1 MTETIKLVSD
11 ALVPYVLYM
20 LVGAGVLFFVRL
32 GAVQIRDFLRAITSL
47 FKRQRDNADGD
58 VSPIAALT
66 TAIGG
71 IVGNGNIAGVATAIV
86 SGGPGALFWMWVSGV
101 LGMGTMY
108 AESYLGVKYRK
119 KGADQLYVGG
129 PMYYMRDGLGPKWKW
144 IAAFFA
150 FGLAAK
156 TMLAT
161 TTIQSNSIASAMAA
175 QFAPAD
181 GYDAYLE
188 KYAIYWCLLV
198 SVLTGAAILGG
209 IKTIGKVSEV
219 ITPFM
224 GVIYLVASAT
234 VLVVFWRQ
242 IPSALEQVFKYAFT
256 PMAGIGGA
264 TGITVQQAFR
274 FGLARGVYSNEAG
287 TGSVPIAH
295 ASAKTNNAAQQARI
309 AMLGVFLDTLVV
321 ASATGLVLLVT
332 GAWQGDD
339 DSSAAVAGAFGQA
352 LGDYGTPVVTVSCLL
367 FGLTTLIS
375 WSFYG
380 EQCATYLFGP
390 TVRKPYRVLY
400 CLAILGGAAAGT
412 KTIWAW
418 GDLLNGIMTIPNLLA
433 IVLLSG
439 QVAIASRRKSDEVI
453 NALDANN

>member
-1 MTETIKLVSD
+1 VTEYIKYTSD
-11 ALVPYVLYM
+11 RLVPYVLYM

-32 GAVQIRDFLRAITSL
+32 GAVQIRDFFRAFGSL
-47 FKRQRDNADGD
+47 FNRQRDDADGD
-58 VSPIAALT
+58 VSPVAALT
-66 TAIGG
+66 TAVGG

-119 KGADQLYVGG
+119 KGTDQLFVGG
-129 PMYYMRDGLGPKWKW
+129 PMYYMRDGLGPRWKW
-144 IAAFFA
+144 VAAFFA

-175 QFAPAD
+175 QFAAPEN
-181 GYDAYLE
+181 YTSYL
-188 KYAIYWCLLV
+188 KDYSIYWCLLL

-209 IKTIGKVSEV
+209 IKTIGRVSEFV
-219 ITPFM
+219 TPFM
-224 GVIYLVASAT
+224 GVIYLVASGV
-234 VLVVFWRQ
+234 VLVVFAKQ
-242 IPSALEQVFKYAFT
+242 IPAALEQVFKYAFT

-264 TGITVQQAFR
+264 AGFSVQQAFR

-295 ASAKTNNAAQQARI
+295 ASAKTKAPAQQARI
-309 AMLGVFLDTLVV
+309 AMLGVFLDTMVV

-332 GAWQGDD
+332 GAWQAGD

-352 LGDYGTPVVTVSCLL
+352 LGEYGKPVVTISCVL

-390 TVRKPYRVLY
+390 LVRKPYRALY
-400 CLAILGGAAAGT
+400 CLAIVGGAQEDT
-412 KTIWAW
+412 KAIWAW

-439 QVAIASRRKSDEVI
+439 QVAIAARRKSDESP
-453 NALDANN
+453 AE

>member
-1 MTETIKLVSD
+1 MTEYIKEASD
-11 ALVPYVLYM
+11 KLVPYVLYM

-32 GAVQIRDFLRAITSL
+32 GAVQIRDFFRAFGSL
-47 FKRQRDNADGD
+47 FNRQRDDADGD

-66 TAIGG
+66 TAVGG

-119 KGADQLYVGG
+119 KGTDQLFVGG
-129 PMYYMRDGLGPKWKW
+129 PMYYMRDGLGPHWKW
-144 IAAFFA
+144 VAAFFA

-161 TTIQSNSIASAMAA
+161 TTIQSNSIASALEA
-175 QFAPAD
+175 QFNMKPL
-181 GYDAYLE
+181 YSC
-188 KYAIYWCLLV
+188 ILV
-198 SVLTGAAILGG
+198 ALLTGAVILGG
-209 IKTIGKVSEV
+209 IKTIGRVSEFV
-219 ITPFM
+219 TPFM
-224 GVIYLVASAT
+224 GVIYLVASGI
-234 VLVVFWRQ
+234 VLVVFAKE
-242 IPSALEQVFKYAFT
+242 IPAALEQVFKYAFT
-256 PMAGIGGA
+256 PMAGVGGA
-264 TGITVQQAFR
+264 AGFGVQQAFR
-274 FGLARGVYSNEAG
+274 YGLARGVYSNEAG

-295 ASAKTNNAAQQARI
+295 ASAKTKDPALQARI

-332 GAWQGDD
+332 GAWQGGD
-339 DSSAAVAGAFGQA
+339 DSTAAVAGAFGQA
-352 LGDYGTPVVTVSCLL
+352 LGDYGTPVVTVSSLL

-390 TVRKPYRVLY
+390 SVRKPYRALY

-412 KTIWAW
+412 KAIWAW

-439 QVAIASRRKSDEVI
+439 QVAIASRRKSDESP
-453 NALDANN
+453 AS